1 MPVPWTDILRPAVD
15 DEILARRVENCPV
28 NDFRWFRDAAGREG
42 LLLVVP
48 ANTLLLERLP
58 VFRDMKLERIQLNES
73 VQLRWTLLDRE
84 NVDVFLTF
92 CTSLLDRCRD
102 EEPHRTAAIAIGHT
116 NSWRR
121 LLGAARSPLLTERQQ
136 LGLLGELI
144 VFSRVLQ
151 QGRPERSLIDAW
163 VGPEQAPRDFEF
175 NDLSIEAKAVSPEGN
190 AKIRISSEYQ
200 LEQDGT
206 KPLFVAITSAE
217 RTDQEYGLDIT
228 TWASR
233 IMSGLDSA
241 EAKVALSRKLE
252 LAGLHTDHDYSG
264 QFWSVLST
272 HYFVVADEFPK
283 LTPQTLHHSISRVS
297 YELSVA
303 DLSDYMCLE
312 TEVFAHFDV
321 AGDTDQ

>member
-1 MPVPWTDILRPAVD
+1 MPLPWSDILKPVVD
-15 DEILARRVENCPV
+15 DEILVRRVENCLV

-58 VFRDMKLERIQLNES
+58 VFRDMKLERVQLNES
-73 VQLRWTLLDRE
+73 VQLRWTLFDRE

-92 CTSLLDRCRD
+92 CKSLLERCRD
-102 EEPHRTAAIAIGHT
+102 EEAHRTAAIAVGHT

-144 VFSRVLQ
+144 VFKRVLE
-151 QGRPERSLIDAW
+151 QGRPEISLIDAW

-175 NDLSIEAKAVSPEGN
+175 SDLSIEAKAVSPEGN

-217 RTDQEYGLDIT
+217 RTDEEYGLDIT
-228 TWASR
+228 ACASR
-233 IMSGLDSA
+233 IMSELDSA
-241 EAKVALSRKLE
+241 EAKAAFSRKLE
-252 LAGLHTDHDYSG
+252 LAGLHPDHDYSG
-264 QFWSVLST
+264 QFWTVIST
-272 HYFVVADEFPK
+272 HYFAVADEFPK
-283 LTPQTLHHSISRVS
+283 LISQTLHHSISRVS
-297 YELSVA
+297 YELSIG
-303 DLSDYMCLE
+303 DLSEFVCLE
-312 TEVFAHFDV
+312 AEVFAHFV
-321 AGDTDQ
+321 GELDT